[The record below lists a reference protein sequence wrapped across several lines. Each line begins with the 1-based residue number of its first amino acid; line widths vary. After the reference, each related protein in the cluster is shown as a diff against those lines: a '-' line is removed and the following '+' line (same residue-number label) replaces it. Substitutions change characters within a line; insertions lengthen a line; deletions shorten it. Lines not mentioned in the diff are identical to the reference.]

1 MQSGLIV
8 FVPWWQEKKMK
19 RFVWRLQ
26 RVLEIKTK
34 EEQTKRA
41 ELLELTEKLAK
52 TRGELL
58 RQQRILEDI
67 ISEITGENPRKRL
80 GEQEFFLKYS
90 ATNDELIKKLKNKA
104 SNLESQQRKKIIEV
118 LRVKRFKEGL
128 EKLRAEAKSK
138 FIKEQEKLE
147 QKELDE
153 GATISFARKNLMQ
166 HLLPLIF

>member
-1 MQSGLIV
+1 MAR
-8 FVPWWQEKKMK
+8 KKMK

-26 RVLEIKTK
+26 RVLEIKAK

-41 ELLELTEKLAK
+41 ELLAITEKLAE

-58 RQQRILEDI
+58 TQQRILEEI
-67 ISEITGENPRKRL
+67 ISDITSENPRKRL

-90 ATNDELIKKLKNKA
+90 ATNDNLIKKLRNKA
-104 SNLESQQRKKIIEV
+104 SKLESQQRKKIIEV
-118 LRVKRFKEGL
+118 LKAKRFKEGL
-128 EKLRAEAKSK
+128 EKLRTEAKMK

-153 GATISFARKNLMQ
+153 GAAIGFARKILRQ
-166 HLLPLIF
+166 KQG